1 MGSSASVWLL
11 NVAIFL
17 GAEYHGGV
25 ALRVIRETH
34 ATAQQRQRVR
44 WTNLSCV
51 PAEVPER
58 AAN

>member
-17 GAEYHGGV
+17 GAEYLGDALGGHWRKPTLPGSG
-25 ALRVIRETH
+25 ANGCT
-34 ATAQQRQRVR
+34 
-44 WTNLSCV
+44 WKDLSYV

-58 AAN
+58 VAN